1 MPCLWSYK
9 INRTQISMTVKA
21 TTVASITLIKV
32 SETKLQNASKYF
44 KFSNASF
51 SQTNEILQY
60 YLHKATWLVH
70 VSQSSYAWKTREVNK
85 EYISSHSSTMI
96 LVGFFNYSHSSFLK
110 NMTEKLGTFR

>member
-1 MPCLWSYK
+1 
-9 INRTQISMTVKA
+9 MTVKA
-21 TTVASITLIKV
+21 TTVASITWIKV

-85 EYISSHSSTMI
+85 GIHFFTFKYNDTCRI
-96 LVGFFNYSHSSFLK
+96 LQLFSFFFL
-110 NMTEKLGTFR
+110 EKYD